1 MATFSKPLVAA
12 IHGDMVGL
20 GVTMLPLFDV
30 VIAQDSSTFQTP
42 YGILGHLPEAMKIF
56 TSTKNLKPR
65 AVSVF
70 RVNARTQVM
79 RICFLQ
85 ITDLLYLCRKVSV
98 NTALD
103 YGLVSEVVNSEKIQD
118 RADSI
123 TKKLASLSQQVS

>member
-1 MATFSKPLVAA
+1 MGNSDFTDLFLSRNFLQTMATFNKPLVAA

-65 AVSVF
+65 AVNIFVKF
-70 RVNARTQVM
+70 M
-79 RICFLQ
+79 F
-85 ITDLLYLCRKVSV
+85 ITPRSSTSFCHYR
-98 NTALD
+98 
-103 YGLVSEVVNSEKIQD
+103 
-118 RADSI
+118 
-123 TKKLASLSQQVS
+123 